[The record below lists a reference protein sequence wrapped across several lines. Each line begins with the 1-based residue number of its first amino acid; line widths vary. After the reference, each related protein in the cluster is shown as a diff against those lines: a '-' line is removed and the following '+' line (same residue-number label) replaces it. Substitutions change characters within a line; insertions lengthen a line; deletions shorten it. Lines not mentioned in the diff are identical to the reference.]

1 MTKQT
6 SKAVLLRLLSSSTL
20 FLEMMILLG
29 VNALKSGNAQR
40 RVAAFS
46 TVAGKHYHS
55 RLSTPI
61 QPQYSAK
68 PYSPPLYRLR
78 KNMLVSRYLSCPT
91 TQLFMSDSNDDD
103 GSTSDEDNSQQQ
115 PKASYNIAAL
125 KKETSRLIARAIKKV
140 GKVSAR
146 VRYAEEQLEK
156 LRAEIDASTSEEVD
170 DELLNKLEN
179 APNIEVHKKEMAELQ
194 SRLQKLNWLE
204 EQFVKSP
211 LKGKKVM
218 SREDLQKNEIGSQV
232 VEYVTELE
240 INDDENQKQKRKD
253 ADAMS
258 KRSKQ
263 QKASETK
270 GGDNE
275 TGPRLPYRRYY
286 TENRTEIKVGK
297 QATDN
302 DVLSLSPEHRSGAH
316 WWYHASGC
324 PGSHVVL
331 CTDDASPNEG
341 DVKDAAALA
350 ALKSKCI
357 GQSVI
362 KVSMT
367 RCRNVSKPPGAK
379 PGLVQLNGDVKT
391 ITLKKDEVMKRTER
405 LEETVIVN

>member
-1 MTKQT
+1 MKRKQT
-6 SKAVLLRLLSSSTL
+6 SSAVSLRLILPSSPTLLAMVLLSC
-20 FLEMMILLG
+20 
-29 VNALKSGNAQR
+29 VHALKSGNVHR
-40 RVAAFS
+40 RIAAFS
-46 TVAGKHYHS
+46 TVAGKQYHS
-55 RLSTPI
+55 RLSTPVQ
-61 QPQYSAK
+61 QPQCAVISQSA
-68 PYSPPLYRLR
+68 PLYRSR
-78 KNMLVSRYLSCPT
+78 KHMLESRYLSSPT
-91 TQLFMSDSNDDD
+91 TQLFTSSDDD
-103 GSTSDEDNSQQQ
+103 GSAQQE
-115 PKASYNIAAL
+115 PKESYNIAAL
-125 KKETSRLIARAIKKV
+125 KKETTRLITRTIKKV

-146 VRYAEEQLEK
+146 VRYAEEQYEK
-156 LRAEIDASTSEEVD
+156 LKAEIDASSSEEVD

-179 APNIEVHKKEMAELQ
+179 APNIEDHRKEMAELQ
-194 SRLQKLNWLE
+194 SRLRKLNWLE
-204 EQFVKSP
+204 EHLAKSP
-211 LKGKKVM
+211 LKGKKIM
-218 SREDLQKNEIGSQV
+218 TLEDLRKNEIGSQL

-240 INDDENQKQKRKD
+240 INDDENQKQKRIE
-253 ADAMS
+253 ADEMR
-258 KRSKQ
+258 KRAKK
-263 QKASETK
+263 QKAEDTN
-270 GGDNE
+270 GGGNAS
-275 TGPRLPYRRYY
+275 GPRLPYRRYY
-286 TENRTEIKVGK
+286 TENKVEIKVGK

-331 CTDDASPNEG
+331 CTDDASPNEN

-379 PGLVQLNGDVKT
+379 PGLVQLGGDVKT

>member
-1 MTKQT
+1 MKKQT
-6 SKAVLLRLLSSSTL
+6 STAVSLRLLPSSTTL
-20 FLEMMILLG
+20 VVSAMILLSC
-29 VNALKSGNAQR
+29 VQALKSGNAHKR
-40 RVAAFS
+40 IAAFS
-46 TVAGKHYHS
+46 TVAGNQYHS

-61 QPQYSAK
+61 QQPQCSVK
-68 PYSPPLYRLR
+68 TYSPPLYRFH
-78 KNMLVSRYLSCPT
+78 KQMVESRYLSCPS
-91 TQLFMSDSNDDD
+91 TQLFMSSDDVD
-103 GSTSDEDNSQQQ
+103 GSASDKE
-115 PKASYNIAAL
+115 PKASFNIAAL
-125 KKETSRLIARAIKKV
+125 KKETSRLITRSIKKV

-156 LRAEIDASTSEEVD
+156 LKAEIDASASEEVD
-170 DELLNKLEN
+170 DELLEKLEN
-179 APNIEVHKKEMAELQ
+179 APNIEDHRKEMAELQ
-194 SRLQKLNWLE
+194 SRLRKLNWLE
-204 EQFVKSP
+204 EHFAKSP
-211 LKGKKVM
+211 LKGKKIM
-218 SREDLQKNEIGSQV
+218 TLEDLQKTEIGLQV

-240 INDDENQKQKRKD
+240 INDDENQKQKRIE
-253 ADAMS
+253 ADEMM
-258 KRSKQ
+258 KRAKKQKQ
-263 QKASETK
+263 QNTN
-270 GGDNE
+270 GGGNE

-286 TENRTEIKVGK
+286 TENKTEIKVGK

-331 CTDDASPNEG
+331 CTDDASPN
-341 DVKDAAALA
+341 DNDIRDAAALA

-379 PGLVQLNGDVKT
+379 PGLVQLGGDVKT

>member
-1 MTKQT
+1 MKKQT
-6 SKAVLLRLLSSSTL
+6 STAVSLRLLPSSTTL
-20 FLEMMILLG
+20 VVSAMILLSC
-29 VNALKSGNAQR
+29 VQALKSGNAQKR
-40 RVAAFS
+40 IAAFS
-46 TVAGKHYHS
+46 TVAGKQYHS

-61 QPQYSAK
+61 QQPQCSVK
-68 PYSPPLYRLR
+68 SYSPPLYRFY
-78 KNMLVSRYLSCPT
+78 KQMLESRYLSCPS
-91 TQLFMSDSNDDD
+91 TQLFMSSDEVD
-103 GSTSDEDNSQQQ
+103 GSASDKE
-115 PKASYNIAAL
+115 PKASFNIAAL
-125 KKETSRLIARAIKKV
+125 KKETSRLITRSIKKV

-156 LRAEIDASTSEEVD
+156 LKAEIDASASEEVD
-170 DELLNKLEN
+170 DELLEKLEN
-179 APNIEVHKKEMAELQ
+179 APNIEDHRKEMAELQ
-194 SRLQKLNWLE
+194 SRLRKLNWLE
-204 EQFVKSP
+204 EHLAKSP
-211 LKGKKVM
+211 LKGKKIM
-218 SREDLQKNEIGSQV
+218 TLEDLQKTEIGSQV

-240 INDDENQKQKRKD
+240 INDDENQKQKRIE
-253 ADAMS
+253 ADEMM
-258 KRSKQ
+258 KRAKKQKQ
-263 QKASETK
+263 QNTN
-270 GGDNE
+270 GGGNE

-286 TENRTEIKVGK
+286 TENKTEIKVGK

-331 CTDDASPNEG
+331 CTDDASPNDN
-341 DVKDAAALA
+341 DVRDAAALA

-379 PGLVQLNGDVKT
+379 PGLVQLGGDVKT

>member
-1 MTKQT
+1 MII
-6 SKAVLLRLLSSSTL
+6 LSC
-20 FLEMMILLG
+20 
-29 VNALKSGNAQR
+29 VHALKSGNAQR
-40 RVAAFS
+40 RIAAFS
-46 TVAGKHYHS
+46 TVAGKQYHS

-61 QPQYSAK
+61 QQPQRTAK
-68 PYSPPLYRLR
+68 SHSTPLYRFHQR
-78 KNMLVSRYLSCPT
+78 MLESRYLSCPT
-91 TQLFMSDSNDDD
+91 TQLFMSSDDD
-103 GSTSDEDNSQQQ
+103 GSQQQ
-115 PKASYNIAAL
+115 ELKESYNIAAL
-125 KKETSRLIARAIKKV
+125 KKETLRLITRTIKKV

-156 LRAEIDASTSEEVD
+156 LKAEIDASASDEVD
-170 DELLNKLEN
+170 DELLEKLEN
-179 APNIEVHKKEMAELQ
+179 APNIEDHRKEMTELQ
-194 SRLQKLNWLE
+194 SRLRKLNWLE
-204 EQFVKSP
+204 EHLAKSP
-211 LKGKKVM
+211 LKGKKIM
-218 SREDLQKNEIGSQV
+218 SLEDLQKTEIGSQL

-240 INDDENQKQKRKD
+240 INDDENQKQKRKE
-253 ADAMS
+253 ADEMR
-258 KRSKQ
+258 KRAKQ
-263 QKASETK
+263 QKAENTN
-270 GGDNE
+270 GGGNAS
-275 TGPRLPYRRYY
+275 GPRLPYRRYY
-286 TENRTEIKVGK
+286 TENKVEIKVGK

-331 CTDDASPNEG
+331 CTDDASPNEN

-379 PGLVQLNGDVKT
+379 PGLVQLGGDVKT

>member
-1 MTKQT
+1 M
-6 SKAVLLRLLSSSTL
+6 SS
-20 FLEMMILLG
+20 
-29 VNALKSGNAQR
+29 
-40 RVAAFS
+40 
-46 TVAGKHYHS
+46 
-55 RLSTPI
+55 
-61 QPQYSAK
+61 
-68 PYSPPLYRLR
+68 
-78 KNMLVSRYLSCPT
+78 
-91 TQLFMSDSNDDD
+91 DDD
-103 GSTSDEDNSQQQ
+103 RSTSDQDDTQQE

-125 KKETSRLIARAIKKV
+125 KKETTRLISRAHKKV

-156 LRAEIDASTSEEVD
+156 LRAEIDASSSEEVD

-179 APNIEVHKKEMAELQ
+179 APNIEDHRKEMAELQ

-204 EQFVKSP
+204 EQFAQSP
-211 LKGKKVM
+211 LKGKKIM
-218 SREDLQKNEIGSQV
+218 SLEELQKIEIGSQV
-232 VEYVTELE
+232 VEYVTELD
-240 INDDENQKQKRKD
+240 INDDENQKQKRIE
-253 ADAMS
+253 ADEMN
-258 KRSKQ
+258 KRAKKQ
-263 QKASETK
+263 KEVN

-286 TENRTEIKVGK
+286 TENKIEIKVGK

-302 DVLSLSPEHRSGAH
+302 DVLSLSPEHRSGSH

-331 CTDDASPNEG
+331 CTDDASPNED

-379 PGLVQLNGDVKT
+379 PGLVQLNGDVRT

>member
-1 MTKQT
+1 MRKKQ
-6 SKAVLLRLLSSSTL
+6 ASTTAATAIAA
-20 FLEMMILLG
+20 MILLSY
-29 VNALKSGNAQR
+29 VHALKNGGAHR
-40 RVAAFS
+40 RMLAFS
-46 TVAGKHYHS
+46 TVAGKQYHP

-61 QPQYSAK
+61 HQPQCAAK
-68 PYSPPLYRLR
+68 SYSPPPLNLFH
-78 KNMLVSRYLSCPT
+78 KHMLETRYLSCPVS
-91 TQLFMSDSNDDD
+91 QLFMSSDDD
-103 GSTSDEDNSQQQ
+103 GSTSDEDNST
-115 PKASYNIAAL
+115 KELKESYNIAAL
-125 KKETSRLIARAIKKV
+125 KKETTRLISRTIKKV

-146 VRYAEEQLEK
+146 VRYAEEELDK
-156 LRAEIDASTSEEVD
+156 LKAEIDASTSEEVD

-179 APNIEVHKKEMAELQ
+179 SPNIGDHRKEMAELQ
-194 SRLQKLNWLE
+194 SRLRKLNWLDE
-204 EQFVKSP
+204 HLAKSP
-211 LKGKKVM
+211 LKGKQIM
-218 SREDLQKNEIGSQV
+218 TLEDLQKTEIGLQV

-240 INDDENQKQKRKD
+240 INDDENQKQKRIE
-253 ADAMS
+253 ADEMK
-258 KRSKQ
+258 KRAKKQ
-263 QKASETK
+263 KVENTNA
-270 GGDNE
+270 GGNA

-286 TENRTEIKVGK
+286 TENKTEIKVGK

-331 CTDDASPNEG
+331 CTDDASPNEN

-379 PGLVQLNGDVKT
+379 PGLVQLSGEVKT
-391 ITLKKDEVMKRTER
+391 ITLKKVEVMERTER
-405 LEETVIVN
+405 LEGTVIVN

>member
-1 MTKQT
+1 MRKKQ
-6 SKAVLLRLLSSSTL
+6 ASTTAATAIAA
-20 FLEMMILLG
+20 MILLSY
-29 VNALKSGNAQR
+29 VHALKNGGAHR
-40 RVAAFS
+40 RMLAFS
-46 TVAGKHYHS
+46 TVAGKQYHP

-61 QPQYSAK
+61 HQPQCAAK
-68 PYSPPLYRLR
+68 SYSPPPLNLFH
-78 KNMLVSRYLSCPT
+78 KHMLETRYLSCPVS
-91 TQLFMSDSNDDD
+91 QLFMSSDDD
-103 GSTSDEDNSQQQ
+103 GSTSDEDNST
-115 PKASYNIAAL
+115 KELKESYNIAAL
-125 KKETSRLIARAIKKV
+125 KKETTRLISRTIKKV

-146 VRYAEEQLEK
+146 VRYAEEELDK
-156 LRAEIDASTSEEVD
+156 LKAEIDASTSEEVD

-179 APNIEVHKKEMAELQ
+179 SPNIEDHRKEMVELQ
-194 SRLQKLNWLE
+194 SRLRKLNWLDE
-204 EQFVKSP
+204 HLAKSP
-211 LKGKKVM
+211 LKGKQIM
-218 SREDLQKNEIGSQV
+218 TLEDLQKTEIGLQV

-240 INDDENQKQKRKD
+240 INDDENQKQKRIE
-253 ADAMS
+253 ADEMK
-258 KRSKQ
+258 KRAKKQ
-263 QKASETK
+263 KVENANA
-270 GGDNE
+270 GGNA

-286 TENRTEIKVGK
+286 TENKTEIKVGK

-331 CTDDASPNEG
+331 CTDDASPNEN

-379 PGLVQLNGDVKT
+379 PGLVQLSGDVKT
-391 ITLKKDEVMKRTER
+391 ITLKKAEVMERTER
-405 LEETVIVN
+405 LEGTVIVN